1 MTMLEQFVSTA
12 LPVILAVLFG
22 CIWQLYKLVDDL
34 NNRISRLETGRWTSQ
49 DASRRPLTVSTH

>member
-1 MTMLEQFVSTA
+1 MTMLESFVSTA

-34 NNRISRLETGRWTSQ
+34 NNRISRLETGRWNSQ